1 MVNDFWE
8 ESMWNS
14 EDQQHSEVAMDN
26 AEAYIELYKQLEH
39 FAMGNFCKA
48 KPWV

>member
-1 MVNDFWE
+1 
-8 ESMWNS
+8 MWNS